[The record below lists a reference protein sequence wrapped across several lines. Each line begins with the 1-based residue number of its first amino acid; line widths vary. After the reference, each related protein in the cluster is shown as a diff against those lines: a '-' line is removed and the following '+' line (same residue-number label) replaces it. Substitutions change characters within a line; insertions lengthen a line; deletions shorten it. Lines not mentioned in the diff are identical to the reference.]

1 MFIQLTGEAPGSS
14 DPSDPV
20 DSDNCRLLGPV
31 ALVVQAV
38 MGIVVVLSLVYKRH
52 REHPPRPWR
61 IWLFDVSKQV
71 AGQAIVHSLNIGISA
86 LVSRPSTGN
95 NPCTAYFVN
104 VTFDVTVGVG
114 IIWAVLHGS
123 QNLLTKRLG
132 LHGFESGQYGTPP
145 SFNYWIRQASVYVLA
160 VIVMK
165 LAVLALL
172 ALVPS
177 LLDVGEWLLSWTDGR
192 TSVQIVFVMGI
203 YPIIMNVLQFWLI
216 DSIVKASAFLDSRE
230 AERAVASTA
239 DYEPLPRDSG
249 DGSESE
255 EEAQPSRPRDLE
267 TPSKAGSTSRSTSRQ
282 ASTVSGSSVP
292 KSIHS
297 TRPRSL
303 SKSRQPGASVQVAS
317 SIHDYPPSQQASP
330 LPSPKSASF
339 RSLRKRSPPPS
350 PSPAVTPSG
359 DYGATGDSPRLKQ
372 TEPDSVPSGWE
383 WEEDK
388 DARRSRSPKITGPRR
403 ESWDLPAVQSP
414 TRPVA

>member
-1 MFIQLTGEAPGSS
+1 MIIQLTGGVLDSP

-31 ALVVQAV
+31 ALVVQGV
-38 MGIVVVLSLVYKRH
+38 MGIIVVLSLVYKRH
-52 REHPPRPWR
+52 REKPPRPWR
-61 IWLFDVSKQV
+61 IWLFDVSKQI
-71 AGQAIVHSLNIGISA
+71 AGQAVVHTLNLGISA

-104 VTFDVTVGVG
+104 VTFDVTIGVG
-114 IIWAVLHGS
+114 IIWAILHGA
-123 QNLLTKRLG
+123 QNLLTTRLG

-145 SFNYWIRQASVYVLA
+145 SFNYWIRQASVYILA

-172 ALVPS
+172 AFVPS
-177 LLDVGEWLLSWTDGR
+177 LLDIGEWLLSWTDGK

-216 DSIVKASAFLDSRE
+216 DSIVKASAFLE
-230 AERAVASTA
+230 ADRAAASTA
-239 DYEPLPRDSG
+239 TYQPLRRDSS
-249 DGSESE
+249 DESESE
-255 EEAQPSRPRDLE
+255 DDAQHARPPDLE
-267 TPSKAGSTSRSTSRQ
+267 SPSKAGSTSRSASRP
-282 ASTVSGSSVP
+282 ASTVSTSSAPKSIRSTRQRSLDKSRNPGPSSVP
-292 KSIHS
+292 
-297 TRPRSL
+297 
-303 SKSRQPGASVQVAS
+303 VAS
-317 SIHDYPPSQQASP
+317 SIHDYPPSRQASP

-350 PSPAVTPSG
+350 PSPVVTPSG

-388 DARRSRSPKITGPRR
+388 DARRSRSPKITAPRR
-403 ESWDLPAVQSP
+403 ESWDLPVVSPQSP
-414 TRPVA
+414 TRPLA